1 VDEKFLSSVFATPP
15 VILGRQLKPFCCGH
29 AVVLAGL
36 NSPFIIGGELTVVEL
51 YIAVWVCSHT
61 YEELQVKFLKDTN
74 SVSGEF
80 AEFVSKSIDDCSFA
94 ATNIAFQSYLSEHL
108 KAPDKW
114 KRSDAKSAK
123 APWPLIIATRLMK
136 ELKFTEEKAWNM
148 PMQMA
153 LWYFAAIS
161 EFNGDDSLITPLE
174 RERMAMA
181 REKQTEGVLNG

>member
-15 VILGRQLKPFCCGH
+15 IILGRQLKPFCCGH

-36 NSPFIIGGELTVVEL
+36 NSPFIVGGELTVSEL
-51 YIAVWVCSHT
+51 YIAVWVCSQT
-61 YEELQVKFLKDTN
+61 YEDLQIKLLGKTDDISKEFKD
-74 SVSGEF
+74 
-80 AEFVSKSIDDCSFA
+80 FVSNAIEDCNYT
-94 ATNIAFQSYLSEHL
+94 ATNIDFQKYLSEHL

-114 KRSDAKSAK
+114 KKSDSKSAR

-161 EFNGDDSLITPLE
+161 EFNGDDSLITPQE
-174 RERMAMA
+174 RERIAIA
-181 REKQTEGVLNG
+181 RQNAGEVVNG